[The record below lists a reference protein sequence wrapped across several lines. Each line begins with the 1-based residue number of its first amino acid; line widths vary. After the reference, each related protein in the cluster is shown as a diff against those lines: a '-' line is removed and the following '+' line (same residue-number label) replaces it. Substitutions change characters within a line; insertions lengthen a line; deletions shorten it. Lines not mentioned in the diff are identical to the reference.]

1 MDNFWKDKKIIA
13 FVALL
18 HHTRFIIPVMEK
30 LEDLGADVLYVVAQ
44 AERSQEITAVECRLN
59 YTHIFEYLGPED
71 FNDIQENYLRER
83 RVLAR
88 SITRDFALAAQM
100 ITVTDKTLYACA
112 QEYTGFKNM
121 IKTERPDICFA
132 LHELNRWGKV
142 FSFWAKK
149 FNIPFITL
157 QEGLGYN
164 ESFGYIGH
172 VQNSTLGLVWGERI
186 KKKFSDYDA
195 PVERIIPVGNTH
207 ISKEK
212 EAQEKNKSRE
222 KMRARHGLDPHF
234 VPLILF
240 SARPCKKEKLFP
252 LLKEV
257 AAQPGLKLIIKFHPA
272 CKTPVV
278 ESWKASIPANLK
290 KKILFVHTHE
300 NTYDLMSASDLC
312 ILTEPS
318 TTGIESI
325 ALGKPL
331 VELDL
336 DPKVPAAYSFAEQ
349 KVALKM
355 TPEELADALKG
366 SPDFS
371 SRFDHRDID
380 LFLKNELTDAA
391 GATDRI
397 VAIMEKVICA
407 GRKKAGTP
415 LVSGKAAKFD
425 WSFIIPVPAKDPK
438 NFLFELQTIS
448 ETCRGADSFEV
459 LLVEPP
465 DMSPETLTVLNSL
478 EGDVIRVQTDPGSN
492 FFDTVNQKG
501 MKEAGGKTLVVFSEL
516 TFPFPHW
523 ITHLKKGMTAWGEN
537 KIFGAKVINKFKN
550 IVHAGMVSDA
560 NHSPVSAY
568 RYLCADFA
576 RANRER
582 PFQMLDS
589 FIALSKDFF
598 ENLGGFSPE
607 TGSYAFMDI
616 CLKAFEHTKDPNTC
630 IFLPQCTLLQDHA
643 RPPLSPDQAIEFFGR
658 WHGTLWDSETRLY
671 EEDGLSPTQLD
682 EARMARA
689 QEMQGT
695 GM

>member
-1 MDNFWKDKKIIA
+1 MDNFWKDKKVIA

-30 LEDLGADVLYVVAQ
+30 LEELGAHVQYVVAQ
-44 AERSQEITAVECRLN
+44 AERSQEITAVECRMN
-59 YTHIFEYLGPED
+59 YTHVFEYLGPED

-83 RVLAR
+83 RVLGR
-88 SITRDFALAAQM
+88 SLTTDFALAAQM

-112 QEYTGFKNM
+112 QEYVGFKNL
-121 IKTERPDICFA
+121 IKKERPDICLA

-149 FNIPFITL
+149 FNTPFITL

-186 KKKFSDYDA
+186 KKKFSDYEA

-212 EAQEKNKSRE
+212 EHQENHNIRAV
-222 KMRARHGLDPHF
+222 MRARHDLEKYF
-234 VPLILF
+234 VPLLLF
-240 SARPCKKEKLFP
+240 SAHPCEKEKLFP
-252 LLKEV
+252 LLDQV
-257 AAQPGLKLIIKFHPA
+257 ARQPGLKLIIKFHPA

-312 ILTEPS
+312 VLAEPS

-325 ALGKPL
+325 ALEKPL

-336 DPKVPAAYSFAEQ
+336 DSKVPAPYSFAEQ

-355 TPEELADALKG
+355 TPEELAAVLKG
-366 SPDFS
+366 TPDFS
-371 SRFDHRDID
+371 SRFDPKDID
-380 LFLKNELTDAA
+380 LFLKNELTDTT

-397 VAIMEKVICA
+397 VVIMKKVIGA
-407 GRKKAGTP
+407 GREKAITP
-415 LVSGKAAKFD
+415 LVSGKAMQFD
-425 WSFIIPVPAKDPK
+425 WTFIIPVPASAPKD
-438 NFLFELQTIS
+438 FLFELQTIS
-448 ETCRGADSFEV
+448 ETCQELDSFEV

-465 DMSPETLTVLNSL
+465 DMSPEILTVLNSL
-478 EGDVIRVQTDPGSN
+478 EGDVVRLQADPGSN
-492 FFDTVNQKG
+492 FFETVNQKG
-501 MKEAGGKTLVVFSEL
+501 LKEAGGKTLVIFSEL
-516 TFPFPHW
+516 LFPFPQW
-523 ITHLKKGMTAWGEN
+523 ITHLKTGMATWGEN
-537 KIFGAKVINKFKN
+537 KIFGAKIINKFKN
-550 IVHAGMVSDA
+550 IVHAGMVLDA

-568 RYLCADFA
+568 RHLSFDFPE
-576 RANRER
+576 ANRER
-582 PFQMLDS
+582 PFQMLDG
-589 FIALSKDFF
+589 FIALSRNFF
-598 ENLGGFSPE
+598 ANLGGFSPE
-607 TGSYAFMDI
+607 AGPYAFMDI
-616 CLKAFEHTKDPNTC
+616 CLKAFEQTKDWNTC
-630 IFLPQCTLLQDHA
+630 VFLPQCTLLQDYT

-671 EEDGLSPTQLD
+671 EADGISPTRLD

-689 QEMQGT
+689 QEMAKT
-695 GM
+695 A

>member
-1 MDNFWKDKKIIA
+1 MDNFWKDKKVIA

-30 LEDLGADVLYVVAQ
+30 LEELGADVRYVVAQ
-44 AERSQEITAVECRLN
+44 AERSQEITAVECHLN

-121 IKTERPDICFA
+121 IKKEQPDICFA

-186 KKKFSDYDA
+186 KKKFADYEA

-212 EAQEKNKSRE
+212 EAQGKNKSRE
-222 KMRARHGLDPHF
+222 KMRARHDLDSYF

-252 LLKEV
+252 LLKEI
-257 AAQPGLKLIIKFHPA
+257 AGQPRLKLIIKFHPA

-312 ILTEPS
+312 ILSEPS

-366 SPDFS
+366 TPDFS
-371 SRFDHRDID
+371 NRFDHRDID
-380 LFLKNELTDAA
+380 LFLKNELTDPA

-407 GRKKAGTP
+407 GRKKTAP
-415 LVSGKAAKFD
+415 SLVSGKEAKFD
-425 WSFIIPVPAKDPK
+425 WAFIIPVPANDPK

-448 ETCRGADSFEV
+448 ETCKELDSFEV
-459 LLVEPP
+459 LLIEPP
-465 DMSPETLTVLNSL
+465 DMSSETLTVLNSL
-478 EGDVIRVQTDPGSN
+478 EGDVIRLQTDPGSH
-492 FFDTVNQKG
+492 FFDTVNLKG
-501 MKEAGGKTLVVFSEL
+501 LIEARGKTLVIFSEL

-523 ITHLKKGMTAWGEN
+523 ITHLKKGMATWGEN
-537 KIFGAKVINKFKN
+537 KIFGAKIINKFKN
-550 IVHAGMVSDA
+550 IVHAGMVLDA
-560 NHSPVSAY
+560 NHSPISAY
-568 RYLCADFA
+568 QHLSADFPE
-576 RANRER
+576 ANRER
-582 PFQMLDS
+582 PFQMLDG
-589 FIALSKDFF
+589 FIALSRDFF
-598 ENLGGFSPE
+598 ANLGGFTPE
-607 TGSYAFMDI
+607 TGSHAFMDI
-616 CLKAFEHTKDPNTC
+616 CLKAAEQTQNKETC
-630 IFLPQCTLLQDHA
+630 IFLPQCTLLQDLS
-643 RPPLSPDQAIEFFGR
+643 RPPLSPGQAIEFFGR

-671 EEDGLSPTQLD
+671 EADGISPTRLD
-682 EARMARA
+682 EARLARA